1 MQFEVDYPYPPS
13 ASAFRKQVD
22 AIVEFNCTD
31 KLHTIAART
40 LVIGGNEDLLFP
52 VQMCKDLAGRIPGA
66 VFTVQ
71 DNAAHSIYLENPHV
85 FIGTVLNFLFK
96 T

>member
-1 MQFEVDYPYPPS
+1 
-13 ASAFRKQVD
+13 
-22 AIVEFNCTD
+22 
-31 KLHTIAART
+31 
-40 LVIGGNEDLLFP
+40 
-52 VQMCKDLAGRIPGA
+52 MCKDLAGRIPGA

-71 DNAAHSIYLENPHV
+71 DNAAHSIYLETPHI